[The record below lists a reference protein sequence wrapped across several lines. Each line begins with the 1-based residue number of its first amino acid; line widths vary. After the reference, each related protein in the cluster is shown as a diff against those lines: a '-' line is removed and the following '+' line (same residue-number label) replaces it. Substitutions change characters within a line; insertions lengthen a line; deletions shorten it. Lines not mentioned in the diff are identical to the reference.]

1 MDTKMKT
8 FDMKSV
14 HNPSSFENTR
24 QKSDILS
31 FHETFLISGMAATMS
46 KTAAAPIERIKLL
59 MQNQNEMIK
68 QGYLKQP
75 YSGILDCAKVTL
87 SHEGLISFWRGMYIL
102 LLIHAFLTESII

>member
-1 MDTKMKT
+1 MDTKLKN
-8 FDMKSV
+8 FDMKYVQNS
-14 HNPSSFENTR
+14 SSFETTK
-24 QKSDILS
+24 QKSGILR

-68 QGYLKQP
+68 QGCLKRP

-102 LLIHAFLTESII
+102 LLSHAFLTI

>member
-1 MDTKMKT
+1 MDTKLKK
-8 FDMKSV
+8 FDMKYV
-14 HNPSSFENTR
+14 HNSSSFETTK
-24 QKSDILS
+24 QKSDILK

-75 YSGILDCAKVTL
+75 YSGILDCAKVTF
-87 SHEGLISFWRGMYIL
+87 SNEGLVSFWRGM
-102 LLIHAFLTESII
+102 